1 MQMTDEMKNFFG
13 ENIHVYTRAQ
23 ALEDG
28 VLVDVSKTALE
39 AGFKVP
45 VALTRAVW
53 DRFVAW
59 TDEDTDNQTMQDEAG
74 RLWDILSMLMFAI
87 QRDRSE
93 AYQLIYQLA
102 VVPRDGKSCSAKR
115 TKLKSLIGG
124 GDKGEPVITIMLP
137 TED

>member
-1 MQMTDEMKNFFG
+1 MTDEMKNFFG

-39 AGFKVP
+39 AGFKIS

-53 DRFVAW
+53 DQYIKW

-87 QRDRSE
+87 QKDRSG
-93 AYQLIYQLA
+93 ADQLIYQLA
-102 VVPRDGKSCSAKR
+102 VVPRDGKSRSAKR

-124 GDKGEPVITIMLP
+124 GDKGERVITIMLP